1 MTAGLLITFLS
12 GNQEALASSN
22 ISVEINGQAL
32 YFDQPPMM
40 DNGRVL
46 VPMRTIF
53 EVVGADVQWVAQTST
68 VKATKG
74 DLAISLPLSQT
85 SNNQRG

>member
-1 MTAGLLITFLS
+1 
-12 GNQEALASSN
+12 
-22 ISVEINGQAL
+22 
-32 YFDQPPMM
+32 MM